1 MRAVWYE
8 KLGPAQDVLAVGAMS
23 DPDPG
28 PGEVRVRIAFS
39 GVNPSDVKRRAG
51 TTVSTMPFPRVI
63 PDMDGSGVVDRV
75 GAGVEAKRVGE
86 RVWLHS
92 TQWKRPFG
100 TAADYAV
107 TPSHR
112 AIRLPEGTSFAA
124 GASLGVPAMT
134 AHRAVFGL
142 GPVTGK
148 TVLVTGGAGAVGFYA
163 IQLASWAGAR
173 VIATVSSPEKS
184 DIARRARADAV
195 IDYKSENVAERAM
208 ELTGGAGVDHV
219 VEVDFGAN
227 LQATLGCL
235 KDKGSIATYAS
246 MGKPEPPIPFY
257 ALMFKNVR
265 LAWVFVYEMAQSAI
279 DDAARDV
286 NAWLSGGTVVL
297 PPLKRFPLERLA
309 EAHVAVEKG
318 AIGKVLAECG
328 GETVRV

>member
-8 KLGPAQDVLAVGAMS
+8 KLGPARDVLTAGTMP
-23 DPDPG
+23 DPEPG

-39 GVNPSDVKRRAG
+39 GVNPSDVKRRGG
-51 TTVSTMPFPRVI
+51 TTVSKMPFPRVI
-63 PDMDGSGVVDRV
+63 PDMDGSGIIDRAGPGVD
-75 GAGVEAKRVGE
+75 AKRAGE

-107 TPSHR
+107 TPAHR

-134 AHRAVFGL
+134 AHRAVFGQ
-142 GPVTGK
+142 GSVTGK

-163 IQLASWAGAR
+163 IQLARWAGAR
-173 VIATVSSPEKS
+173 VIATVSSVEKGEL
-184 DIARRARADAV
+184 ARKARADAV
-195 IDYKSENVAERAM
+195 IDYKSENVAERVMA
-208 ELTGGAGVDHV
+208 LTKGAGVDHV
-219 VEVDFGAN
+219 VDVDFGAN
-227 LQATLGCL
+227 LQATLACL
-235 KDKGSIATYAS
+235 KDNGSIATYAS
-246 MGKPEPPIPFY
+246 MGRPEPVIPFY

-265 LAWVFVYEMAQSAI
+265 LAWVFVYDMAQTAI

-286 NAWLSGGTVVL
+286 NAWLAGGTAV
-297 PPLKRFPLERLA
+297 PPPFSAFPLERLA
-309 EAHVAVEKG
+309 EANVAVEEG

-328 GETVRV
+328 GESVRA

>member
-8 KLGPAQDVLAVGAMS
+8 RLGPAHEVLAVGTMP

-28 PGEVRVRIAFS
+28 SGEVRVRIAYS

-51 TTVSTMPFPRVI
+51 TTAATMPFPRVI
-63 PDMDGSGVVDRV
+63 PDMDGSGIIDRV
-75 GAGVEAKRVGE
+75 GPGVDAKRIGE

-112 AIRLPEGTSFAA
+112 AIRLPNGVTFAA

-163 IQLASWAGAR
+163 IQLAKWAGAR
-173 VIATVSSPEKS
+173 VIATVSSPEKAEL
-184 DIARRARADAV
+184 ARQARADAV
-195 IDYKSENVAERAM
+195 INYKSENVPERVMA
-208 ELTGGAGVDHV
+208 LTGMAGVDHI

-227 LQATLGCL
+227 IQATLGSL
-235 KDKGSIATYAS
+235 KDNGSITTYAS
-246 MGKPEPPIPFY
+246 MGKPDPAIPFY
-257 ALMFKNVR
+257 ALMFKNSR
-265 LAWVFVYEMAQSAI
+265 LTWVFVYDMPQSAI
-279 DDAARDV
+279 DDATREV
-286 NAWLSGGTVVL
+286 NAWLSSGTVVL
-297 PPLKRFPLERLA
+297 PPFKTFPLERLA

-318 AIGKVLAECG
+318 AIGKVLVECG
-328 GETVRV
+328 GEAARV